1 MDDEFSPKT
10 TPAVGLMNQIQ
21 NQLWRS
27 FYLPYLVLGAL
38 HLPLWLIYI
47 FRDLMSDLRAHYHFF
62 PFLYAAVGYLIWD
75 RWPRQC
81 DNPLRASSASSVFF
95 FGSCFVLA
103 LGMVFL
109 QPVLTCLSLALGV
122 SSFLL
127 RIKDQTTGGSLF
139 PISALMYVLVR
150 TPFDTFSE
158 DRKIITVLQQWSAQ
172 ITSVLLDLVGVVH
185 DMPGTILTTPE
196 RSWGVEEA
204 CSGVQSFFTL
214 LFASVFIVVWY
225 RRAALRAVVLISSSV
240 FWALTMNTFRIFL
253 IPIAHV
259 TIDLDLSTGW
269 QHAALGYVTLTLG
282 AWMIWSTDQF
292 LEFLFGSFDSEKT
305 GAETEVSSVGQF
317 WNRFVAGRSQYVSQ
331 DWQPGASFSYRL
343 LAMAGLPLLTTLL
356 LSPDLYRLVSAQGG
370 DFFRSNVVMK
380 VDESWFP
387 AELDGWKLDRYDTM
401 NRKAY
406 SDLGQRS
413 DVWFYRHND
422 LSVLFS
428 FDQAFPG
435 WHELTIC
442 YQNGEIGW
450 QIVNG
455 DLGRTKFEESL
466 TWTGAEGDSEMV
478 SYVEVELFAPT
489 SGDRGYL
496 LFGLDDPEGVQVPAP
511 GNWSDYSAFFERLKG
526 RFAQGVR
533 ASFFRSE
540 GYQTQVFCSRN
551 VSDEE
556 RAAIKSFYL
565 KMRSIAK
572 SKIREA
578 KLNQQFWTAEEL
590 ESMMNAEK
598 AKEKETA
605 NKSKP
610 ADSAKTEG

>member
-1 MDDEFSPKT
+1 MDNDYSPST
-10 TPAVGLMNQIQ
+10 TPAVGLMNQVQ

-38 HLPLWLIYI
+38 HLPLWLIYV

-62 PFLYAAVGYLIWD
+62 PFLYAAVAYLIWD

-81 DNPLRASSASSVFF
+81 DNPLRASSVSSVFF
-95 FGSCFVLA
+95 FGSCLVLA
-103 LGMVFL
+103 LALVFL
-109 QPVLTCLSLALGV
+109 QPVLTCLSLALGL

-150 TPFDTFSE
+150 TPFDTFGE

-185 DMPGTILTTPE
+185 DMPGTILITPE

-214 LFASVFIVVWY
+214 LFASVFMAVWF
-225 RRAALRAVVLISSSV
+225 RRTALRAVVLVSSSV
-240 FWALTMNTFRIFL
+240 FWALTMNTLRIFL
-253 IPIAHV
+253 IPVAHV
-259 TIDLDLSTGW
+259 TIDWDLSTGW
-269 QHAALGYVTLTLG
+269 QHTALGYLTLILG
-282 AWMIWSTDQF
+282 ILMIWSTDQF
-292 LEFLFGSFDSEKT
+292 LEFLLGSFDSEKS
-305 GAETEVSSVGQF
+305 GAETEMSAVGRF
-317 WNRFVAGRSQYVSQ
+317 WNRFVAGRAQYVSQ
-331 DWQPGASFSYRL
+331 DWQPSPSFSYRL
-343 LAMAGLPLLTTLL
+343 LALAGLPLLTTLF

-380 VDESWFP
+380 VNESWFP
-387 AELDGWKLDRYDTM
+387 AELDGWKLERYDTI

-413 DVWFYRHND
+413 DVWHYRNKN
-422 LSVLFS
+422 LSVLFG

-442 YQNGEIGW
+442 YQNSEVGW
-450 QIVNG
+450 QILNG
-455 DLGRTKFEESL
+455 DLGRTKFEESMPIQ
-466 TWTGAEGDSEMV
+466 GGEGDSELV
-478 SYVEVELFAPT
+478 SYVQVELFATT

-511 GNWSDYSAFFERLKG
+511 GNWSDFSAFLERLKG
-526 RFAQGVR
+526 RFAEGVR

-540 GYQTQVFCSRN
+540 GYQTQVFCARN

-556 RAAIKSFYL
+556 RAEIKSFYL
-565 KMRSIAK
+565 KMRAIAK

-578 KLNQQFWTAEEL
+578 KLNQQFWTSEEL
-590 ESMMNAEK
+590 ESMMNADK
-598 AKEKETA
+598 AKEA
-605 NKSKP
+605 AIKSKG
-610 ADSAKTEG
+610 ADSAKAEE